1 MFLKISNYHL
11 SSVFCHLSS
20 ALYICREPSTNQPL
34 FMQNKP
40 NFRKSQMNVK
50 TYNTRAYE
58 NKHNWTIGQNKPNQS
73 QFPKVQNELKIA
85 CRKVW
90 PHPKL
95 FRELECS
102 CKVAKDSLLFRSLHA
117 RKRFAVRILDLNSCY
132 LIAWYHIKLRLL
144 QN

>member
-1 MFLKISNYHL
+1 MAIESPRPPKPPIQPNAIR
-11 SSVFCHLSS
+11 CT
-20 ALYICREPSTNQPL
+20 LYAVLN
-34 FMQNKP
+34 MQNKP

-102 CKVAKDSLLFRSLHA
+102 CKVAKDSLLFISLHA

-132 LIAWYHIKLRLL
+132 LIAWYHIKF
-144 QN
+144 N